1 MTLFARAVFLVLVA
15 ATFAAF
21 FVAQRLKG
29 TPPVV
34 NIGHLTR
41 YFSPNGDGTRDVNAI
56 SFSLREADR

>member
-1 MTLFARAVFLVLVA
+1 MPLVARVTFVILVLS
-15 ATFAAF
+15 TFAAF

-41 YFSPNGDGTRDVNAI
+41 YFSPDGDGTRDVNAI
-56 SFSLREADR
+56 